1 MIAEGDMLVLSIR
14 KVLHCLVP
22 TLVLDLFPG
31 LASELLLGRYEI
43 NTPKYPETPLA
54 RHERGIFEEM
64 RSISHKLAHKHR
76 GEEFNRSLL
85 PRCMALVE
93 AMGHRMAYE
102 AAVDAG
108 VDSSLL
114 RVYEA
119 GAILLDLSWYTENWV
134 FTRQQAYEREEIA
147 LTEAFAKL
155 DTILD
160 ATGAKDYAFAA
171 IASEPAW
178 KNFVAQLPVLTGD
191 AAVDAFRPIEETRM
205 LARL

>member
-1 MIAEGDMLVLSIR
+1 
-14 KVLHCLVP
+14 
-22 TLVLDLFPG
+22 
-31 LASELLLGRYEI
+31 
-43 NTPKYPETPLA
+43 
-54 RHERGIFEEM
+54 
-64 RSISHKLAHKHR
+64 
-76 GEEFNRSLL
+76 
-85 PRCMALVE
+85 MALVE